1 MRKSKRTIRLLFF
14 LIIALLITASVLDRL
29 VIHKSSNAPQAQ
41 SSPSSN
47 QDNQKYHL
55 KQFTVSY
62 VVDGDTLDLNV
73 ADDINQKKHT
83 RVRLLG
89 IDTPETKKPNSPIMY
104 FGQDAFKK
112 TKQLTLDKVVTVILD
127 PLSKSRDRYGR
138 LLCHI
143 KLSDD
148 TFLSQVLIEQGYC
161 YVDPRFP
168 HSFYR
173 KYEKLGRQARRKK
186 IGLWES
192 VTPKDYPRWMK
203 K

>member
-1 MRKSKRTIRLLFF
+1 MRKSKRTIRLFFF

-29 VIHKSSNAPQAQ
+29 VIHKNSNAPQAQ
-41 SSPSSN
+41 PLADN
-47 QDNQKYHL
+47 NRDNQKYHL

-62 VVDGDTLDLNV
+62 VIDGDTLDLNIT
-73 ADDINQKKHT
+73 DDTNKKKHT

-89 IDTPETKKPNSPIMY
+89 IDTPETKKPNLPIMY
-104 FGQDAFKK
+104 FGPEAFKK
-112 TKQLTLDKVVTVILD
+112 AKQLALNKVVTVVLD

-143 KLSDD
+143 KLPDD

-173 KYEKLGRQARRKK
+173 KYKKMGNQAQRQKV
-186 IGLWES
+186 GLWES
-192 VTPKDYPRWMK
+192 VTPKDYPHWMK